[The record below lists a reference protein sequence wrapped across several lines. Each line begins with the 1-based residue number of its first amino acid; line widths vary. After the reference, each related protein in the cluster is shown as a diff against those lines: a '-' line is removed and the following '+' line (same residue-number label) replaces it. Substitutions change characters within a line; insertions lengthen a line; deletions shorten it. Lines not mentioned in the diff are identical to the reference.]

1 MQKYLRY
8 LGLLAALSAPP
19 ALAVNQEIRA
29 LFQPDPAQPNKNA
42 FINKTPNTGYCALYP
57 AQCTDNGMFSI
68 QIPVRFNSQR
78 GMNLG
83 EILQLRAPAN
93 WRSLTVTNTET
104 QETETVE
111 VRIIGLGSEYVLSD
125 DATVLTGVA
134 DNREAHQALWME
146 SSWVNAPPPC
156 LYSGVGFLTPRA
168 YRFFWKTPQEAL
180 CTKTTQFHIPA
191 ISFDTLDIAYEL
203 RTPNPLGM
211 SSGLYTGSLSYT
223 LGPHA
228 DFTIGSLMY
237 ADDPVLTLDF
247 VLDVQHTLK
256 VDVPPGGNR
265 VSLEPAGGWQQWIE
279 GGRKP
284 TSIFRDQMFYIS
296 ASSRFKVMMQC
307 ASSPGGERCRMF
319 GGGNVTDVTT
329 RLTLPAGIT
338 FSGNPVGRFPLQH
351 NVWMGPFQPSFYVN
365 RQVGMLHFEIPSD
378 AIQRLLQPGTSASL
392 STDITIIWDSE
403 V

>member
-1 MQKYLRY
+1 MQKYLWC
-8 LGLLAALSAPP
+8 LGLLAALSAPS
-19 ALAVNQEIRA
+19 ALAASQEITA
-29 LFQPDPAQPNKNA
+29 LFQPDPGQPNKNV

-78 GMNLG
+78 AMNRG

-93 WRSLTVTNTET
+93 WRKLTVTNAQT
-104 QETETVE
+104 QEQETVE
-111 VRIIGLGSEYVLSD
+111 VRIIGLGSQYVLSHP
-125 DATVLTGVA
+125 AAELTG
-134 DNREAHQALWME
+134 ETTALKGHEQLWKE
-146 SSWVNAPPPC
+146 GAWVYASPPC
-156 LYSGVGFLTPRA
+156 QYSGVGA
-168 YRFFWKTPQEAL
+168 YTADQFRFFWKAPQEEL

-191 ISFDTLDIAYEL
+191 ISMNTMDIAYEL

-211 SSGLYTGSLSYT
+211 STGLYTGSLTYT
-223 LGPHA
+223 LGPQA
-228 DFTIGSLMY
+228 DFMFGSLMY
-237 ADDPVLTLDF
+237 PDDAALTLDF

-256 VDVPPGGNR
+256 VDLPPGGNK
-265 VSLEPAGGWQQWIE
+265 VSLEPAGGWQQWID

-307 ASSPGGERCRMF
+307 ASSSGGDRCQMS
-319 GGGNVTDVTT
+319 GGGKTADVTT
-329 RLTLPAGIT
+329 RMTLPAGIT
-338 FSGNPVGRFPLQH
+338 NGGYPVNRYLLQH
-351 NVWMGPFQPSFYVN
+351 NVWSGIFQPGQYVN
-365 RQVGMLHFEIPSD
+365 RQIGMLHFAIPSD
-378 AIQRLLQPGTSASL
+378 SIQRLLEPGTSASL